1 MFVYIKDNKIVC
13 ISEQAIEWL
22 LAEEFFFK
30 PWYYVIDDGVM
41 RPAKEWDTEII
52 ALSPPPS
59 QEEID
64 FYNNRNNE
72 ITKMQNE
79 LSNHNMLYYKY
90 DEKWNTIEIS
100 EEEKNELDKQKED
113 MEKRYEELIN
123 KHFTPEK

>member
-22 LAEEFFFK
+22 SAEEIFLE
-30 PWYYVIDDGVM
+30 PWYYTIDDGVL
-41 RPAKEWDTEII
+41 RPAQEGDADII

-64 FYNNRNNE
+64 FYNNRNDE

-90 DEKWNTIEIS
+90 DEKWNTIELS
-100 EEEKNELDKQKED
+100 EKEKDELGKQKED
-113 MEKRYEELIN
+113 IEKRYEEIIN